1 MRFLELHE
9 VLHIHRDQITRYGGT
24 LGVREMGL
32 LTSAVAM
39 PTATFKGEFLH
50 TDIHE
55 MASAYLFHLVRN
67 HPFLDGNKRVGAVSA
82 IVFLA
87 LNGYDFEAP
96 EDDLVEMVY
105 GVARSEVEKMDVVLF
120 LRRWGRRR

>member
-24 LGVREMGL
+24 FGVRDMGL
-32 LTSAVAM
+32 LTSAIAM

-55 MASAYLFHLVRN
+55 MAAAYLFHLVRN

-105 GVARSEVEKMDVVLF
+105 GVARSEIEKMDVAVF
-120 LRRWGRRR
+120 MRRWSGKR

>member
-9 VLHIHRDQITRYGGT
+9 VLHIHHDQITRYGGT
-24 LGVREMGL
+24 LGVRDMGL
-32 LTSAVAM
+32 LTSAIAM
-39 PTATFKGEFLH
+39 PTATFKGDFLH

-55 MASAYLFHLVRN
+55 MAAAYLFHLVRSC
-67 HPFLDGNKRVGAVSA
+67 PFLDGNKRVGAVSA

-96 EDDLVEMVY
+96 EDDLVEMVC
-105 GVARSEVEKMDVVLF
+105 GVARSELEKTDVALF
-120 LRRWGRRR
+120 MRMWSGKR